1 MEITQDNFFENLK
14 LIEDSID
21 QADFI
26 AMDLEFSGYTAGP
39 DDKEHDYDTVEERYQ
54 KIRSVIN
61 KFIAFQIGICCFK
74 FEDST
79 KKYEYRP
86 FNFYVWPKSKIKDQ
100 SMMFNVSY
108 SFLISNSFLIFVE
121 WSCLIPYFK

>member
-61 KFIAFQIGICCFK
+61 KFVAFQIGICCFK

>member
-1 MEITQDNFFENLK
+1 LICFNPTFLNLKLKEARMEITQDNFVENLK

-26 AMDLEFSGYTAGP
+26 SIDLEFSGYTAGP
-39 DDKEHDYDTVEERYQ
+39 DDKEHEYDSVEERYQ

-61 KFIAFQIGICCFK
+61 KFVAFQIGICCFK

-79 KKYEYRP
+79 KKYIYRP
-86 FNFYVWPKSKIKDQ
+86 FNFYVWPKSKIKD
-100 SMMFNVSY
+100 
-108 SFLISNSFLIFVE
+108 
-121 WSCLIPYFK
+121 